1 MPRRKSDKQRSD
13 EITKRLRG
21 ALRPNVQLIEDAV
34 CEDGQTS
41 IPPHEEDDEGSGIDY
56 DLVPPTLT
64 VVSETVRCKDK
75 RDWVNITVSYDAAD
89 DFEYEFEIIEADL

>member
-1 MPRRKSDKQRSD
+1 MTRRKSDKQRSD
-13 EITKRLRG
+13 EITERLHSI
-21 ALRPNVQLIEDAV
+21 LRPKVQLIEDAA

-41 IPPHEEDDEGSGIDY
+41 IPPQEEDDEGSGIDY

-64 VVSETVRCKDK
+64 VVSETMKCKHK
-75 RDWVNITVSYDAAD
+75 KDWVNITVSYDAVD